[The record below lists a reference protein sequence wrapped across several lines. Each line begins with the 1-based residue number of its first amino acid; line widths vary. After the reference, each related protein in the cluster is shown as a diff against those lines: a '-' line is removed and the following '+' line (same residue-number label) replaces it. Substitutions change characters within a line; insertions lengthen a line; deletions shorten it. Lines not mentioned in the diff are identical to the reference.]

1 MSKKKGKKK
10 PPKPEPSV
18 LAGTLTVPRD
28 EELIGRAVAPPAGRG
43 MTRVEQLISEGASP
57 DAKDTKGNP
66 AINNAARKGHF
77 SIVQTLRRAGADIEA
92 PNPSGRTAM
101 MGAAENGHSEVVGA
115 LLGWGVDI
123 HAADNE
129 GHTALHLAAQNS
141 HLDVVR
147 LLLAAGADRELKNK
161 QGKTALDLV
170 GGAPNLMQ
178 EGKRAEVAKALV
190 DTKPAPKDKVRELC
204 LTHAERLNTNS
215 PRNASAPVP
224 AGALVPE
231 KKPYEKGDK
240 PYCEAV
246 LRAMGLSKNEIA
258 SQVHPQ
264 QAPSRPAHT
273 PTPLCAPQ
281 RSALSFLT
289 ADASA
294 LAVDAPQARADAEG

>member
-10 PPKPEPSV
+10 LPKPEPSV

-123 HAADNE
+123 HAVDNE
-129 GHTALHLAAQNS
+129 GQTALHLAAQNS

-170 GGAPNLMQ
+170 GGAPNLQ
-178 EGKRAEVAKALV
+178 HLHGAVVVPRRA
-190 DTKPAPKDKVRELC
+190 
-204 LTHAERLNTNS
+204 
-215 PRNASAPVP
+215 
-224 AGALVPE
+224 AGAAPGGHLGVLPPPRVVRRLV
-231 KKPYEKGDK
+231 
-240 PYCEAV
+240 ALR
-246 LRAMGLSKNEIA
+246 LRAHL
-258 SQVHPQ
+258 P
-264 QAPSRPAHT
+264 
-273 PTPLCAPQ
+273 
-281 RSALSFLT
+281 
-289 ADASA
+289 
-294 LAVDAPQARADAEG
+294 ARAVVAVPT